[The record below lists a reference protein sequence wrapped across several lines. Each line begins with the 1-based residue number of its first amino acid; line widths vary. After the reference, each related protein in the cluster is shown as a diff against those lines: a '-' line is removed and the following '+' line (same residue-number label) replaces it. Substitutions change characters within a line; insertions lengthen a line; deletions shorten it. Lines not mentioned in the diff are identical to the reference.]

1 MSALPLE
8 IITPASPPET
18 IPPTPAAPAPP
29 PGPVRLGSIDAYR
42 GFVMFLLIAEQFK
55 IFSVA
60 KALPESGVWRFL
72 ASQQQ
77 HVEWTGAVLH
87 DMIQPSFSFLVGVA
101 LPFSIANR
109 RARGQSAEA
118 VTGHAFVR
126 ALILV
131 LLGIFLR
138 STGRTQTNFTFEDT
152 LTQIGLGYGFL
163 YLLALR
169 PVRVQWIALGVI
181 LVGYWL
187 AFAQWPLPDANFDW
201 AHAGVTPDFAGNTAG
216 LAAHWNKNTNVAWAF
231 DRWFLNLFPREKP
244 FLFNQGGYATLSFI
258 PTLGTMILGLLGG
271 EVLRSPRSGTAKM
284 GWLLIAAVLG
294 ITLGWLLGVT
304 GICPVVKRIWTPS
317 WVLFSGG
324 WCFLGLALFYRIIDL
339 NGHRRWAFPL
349 VIIGMNSIAAYVM
362 DHLFPPFLRDTWR
375 THLGANTFKGWG
387 PAYEQ
392 FLLGTCV
399 VATIWLILYAMWRKK
414 IFLRI

>member
-1 MSALPLE
+1 MSAS
-8 IITPASPPET
+8 PAET
-18 IPPTPAAPAPP
+18 ESLAPAAAAPPQAPP
-29 PGPVRLGSIDAYR
+29 PTRLGSIDAYR
-42 GFVMFLLIAEQFK
+42 GLVMFLLLAEQFRTAT
-55 IFSVA
+55 VA
-60 KALPESGVWRFL
+60 KALPDCGFWQFI

-101 LPFSIANR
+101 LPFSIGNR
-109 RARGQSAEA
+109 RTRGQSAEA

-138 STGRTQTNFTFEDT
+138 STGKSQTNFTFEDT

-163 YLLALR
+163 YLIALR
-169 PVRVQWIALGVI
+169 SVRVQWIALGVI

-187 AFAQWPLPDANFDW
+187 AFALWPLPGPDFDW
-201 AHAGVTPDFAGNTAG
+201 AKAGVTPDFVGNASG
-216 LAAHWNKNTNVAWAF
+216 FAAHWNKNANVAWVF
-231 DRWFLNLFPREKP
+231 DQWFLNLFPRDKP

-258 PTLGTMILGLLGG
+258 PTLGTMILGLLAG
-271 EVLRSPRSGTAKM
+271 ETLRSPRSGSAKV
-284 GWLLIAAVLG
+284 GWLLMAGVIGIAFGWALG
-294 ITLGWLLGVT
+294 AAEV
-304 GICPVVKRIWTPS
+304 CPVVKRIWTPS

-324 WCFLGLALFYRIIDL
+324 WCFLGMALFYRVIDL

-349 VIIGMNSIAAYVM
+349 IVIGMNSIAAYVM
-362 DHLFPPFLRDTWR
+362 DHLFPSFIRDALR
-375 THLGANTFKGWG
+375 THLGVHAFQVLG

-392 FLLGTCV
+392 FLLGACSILTL
-399 VATIWLILYAMWRKK
+399 WLILYAMWRKK